1 MWPSFASQAM
11 ACHGQR
17 YAAAVA
23 AADWLAPVTAFAC
36 RCGALLGPSPA
47 CARRQEAE
55 MKKAAHW
62 LHEALGYLLRGV
74 LRVLVV
80 LAFRPKR
87 CYVSEKARAESFL

>member
-1 MWPSFASQAM
+1 
-11 ACHGQR
+11 
-17 YAAAVA
+17 
-23 AADWLAPVTAFAC
+23 
-36 RCGALLGPSPA
+36 
-47 CARRQEAE
+47 

-87 CYVSEKARAESFL
+87 CYVS